1 MALGKLGPGQINIK
15 TLCLLNTSF
24 NSLNVP
30 QKIFR
35 SIAQL
40 TLEQIF
46 RLLRILWFGLNDAG
60 GNSGGGRLRRVRGYW
75 AKLEQGVLVVF

>member
-1 MALGKLGPGQINIK
+1 MVLGKLGPVQINIK
-15 TLCLLNTSF
+15 TLCLLNASF

-40 TLEQIF
+40 TLE
-46 RLLRILWFGLNDAG
+46 RILCLIRIFWLGLIDAG
-60 GNSGGGRLRRVRGYW
+60 GHRGGGRLRRVRGYW

>member
-1 MALGKLGPGQINIK
+1 MVLGKLGPGQIDIK
-15 TLCLLNTSF
+15 TLCLLNASF

-46 RLLRILWFGLNDAG
+46 RLLRILWLRLIDAG
-60 GNSGGGRLRRVRGYW
+60 GDRGGGRLRRVRGYW

>member
-1 MALGKLGPGQINIK
+1 MVLGKLGPGQINIK
-15 TLCLLNTSF
+15 TLCLLNASF

-46 RLLRILWFGLNDAG
+46 RLLRILWLGLIDAG
-60 GNSGGGRLRRVRGYW
+60 GDRGGGRLRGVRGYR

>member
-15 TLCLLNTSF
+15 TLCLLNTRF

-46 RLLRILWFGLNDAG
+46 RLIRILWLRLINAG
-60 GNSGGGRLRRVRGYW
+60 GDRGGVRLRRVRGYW

>member
-15 TLCLLNTSF
+15 TLCLLNASF

-40 TLEQIF
+40 TLE
-46 RLLRILWFGLNDAG
+46 RILCLIRIFWLGLIDAG
-60 GNSGGGRLRRVRGYW
+60 GDRGSGWLRRVRGYW
-75 AKLEQGVLVVF
+75 AELEQGVLVVF